1 MLNSIE
7 DMYKAF
13 LDGIKKESTTTVRPD
28 RFNRLINVAQLAWVM
43 VNVKDVEVEQVDID
57 RFREI
62 LESEELETITP
73 RFFEL
78 PDMYL
83 RMLST
88 SFKVQ
93 WKAGACETGISPFL
107 PGNYIKTNN
116 LSISKI
122 NPYRKTNQ
130 HRLHYRLIGN
140 YVEFIENIHCD
151 PIACLME
158 YIRYPQ
164 DMKFVA
170 VDSTDNVDCE
180 LPIHARQEVTELAV
194 RIHLERVV
202 DPRYKSYLNE
212 FVINSNIK

>member
-57 RFREI
+57 RFRAI
-62 LESEELETITP
+62 LESEELTTTTP
-73 RFFEL
+73 RYFEL
-78 PDMYL
+78 PDTYL

-88 SFKVQ
+88 SFKVK
-93 WKAGACETGISPFL
+93 WKDGACETWISPFL

-140 YVEFIENIHCD
+140 TVEFIENVHCD

-164 DMKFVA
+164 DMKFVTIG
-170 VDSTDNVDCE
+170 STDNVDCE
-180 LPIHARQEVTELAV
+180 LPVHARQEIVELGI

-212 FVINSNIK
+212 FIINSNIK